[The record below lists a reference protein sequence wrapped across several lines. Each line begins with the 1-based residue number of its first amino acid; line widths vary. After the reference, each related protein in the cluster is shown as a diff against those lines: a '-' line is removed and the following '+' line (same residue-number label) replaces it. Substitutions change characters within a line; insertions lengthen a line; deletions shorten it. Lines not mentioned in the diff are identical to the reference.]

1 MLEFVNPYLFWIL
14 IVPFVL
20 FAFLISTNKE
30 RLARI
35 FDEKVLARLRASDE
49 SMPVLLRN
57 ILMFVAVFLMI
68 VAMARPVLDEGD
80 KVVEVKGLTLLT
92 ALDISGSMR
101 SKDVYP
107 NRLTF
112 AKKKM
117 NKLFDT
123 LPSDEVGVV
132 AFAYSPF
139 VLAPFSSD
147 KETLKMM
154 VNGVDDSFIN
164 RGSTDFL
171 ALGELANS
179 LLEKKDPKILVL
191 FTDGGDEEAIS
202 GLADV
207 LKENKIDLYVVLVGT
222 SKGAPVIDV
231 KGKPLTLKDG
241 SMAITQRNDALG
253 ELAKDNGG
261 AYVVAHNGSDDIEKL
276 VKVIKS
282 KYKNQQQGEVR
293 VKQRV
298 EYFYYPLGLALLF
311 LLISLSSLPGKK
323 RVNNENYTN
332 SNGGKR

>member
-1 MLEFVNPYLFWIL
+1 MEFVNPYLFWIF

-30 RLARI
+30 RLSRI
-35 FDEKVLARLRASDE
+35 FDEKVLTRLSAANE
-49 SMPVLLRN
+49 GMPLMLRN
-57 ILMFVAVFLMI
+57 VILFAAIFLMI
-68 VAMARPVLDEGD
+68 VALARPVKELED
-80 KVVEVKGLTLLT
+80 KVVQVQGLTLLT

-117 NKLFDT
+117 NLFFDAM
-123 LPSDEVGVV
+123 PSDEIGVV

-154 VNGVDDSFIN
+154 VDGVDDSYIN
-164 RGSTDFL
+164 MGSTDFL
-171 ALGELANS
+171 ALGKLGFS
-179 LLEKKDPKILVL
+179 LLEKKDPKIMVL
-191 FTDGGDEEAIS
+191 FTDGGDEEAIA

-207 LKENKIDLYVVLVGT
+207 LKSNKIDLYVVLVGT
-222 SKGAPVIDV
+222 EKGSPVIDAE
-231 KGKPLTLKDG
+231 GKPIMKKDG
-241 SMAITQRNDALG
+241 TIAISQRNDALG
-253 ELAKDNGG
+253 ILAKENGG
-261 AYVVAHNGSDDIEKL
+261 AYVVASTGKEDIEGL
-276 VKVIKS
+276 AAVIKG

-298 EYFYYPLGLALLF
+298 EYFYYPLGLGLFF
-311 LLISLSSLPGKK
+311 LLIGLSSFPRRKK
-323 RVNNENYTN
+323 I
-332 SNGGKR
+332 

>member
-1 MLEFVNPYLFWIL
+1 MEFVNPYLFWIF

-30 RLARI
+30 RLSRI
-35 FDEKVLARLRASDE
+35 FDEKVLTRLSAASE
-49 SMPVLLRN
+49 GMPLMLRN
-57 ILMFVAVFLMI
+57 IVMFTGIFFMI
-68 VAMARPVLDEGD
+68 VALARPVKELDD
-80 KVVEVKGLTLLT
+80 IVVHVEGLTLLT

-117 NKLFDT
+117 NIFFDAM
-123 LPSDEVGVV
+123 PSDEIGVV

-154 VNGVDDSFIN
+154 VDGVDDSYIN
-164 RGSTDFL
+164 MGSTDFL

-179 LLEKKDPKILVL
+179 LLEKKEPKIMVL
-191 FTDGGDEEAIS
+191 FTDGGDEEAIA

-207 LKENKIDLYVVLVGT
+207 LKANKIDLYVVLVGT
-222 SKGAPVIDV
+222 EKGSPVIDSN
-231 KGKPLTLKDG
+231 GKPIMQKDG
-241 SMAITQRNDALG
+241 TIAITQRNDALG
-253 ELAKDNGG
+253 ILAKENGG
-261 AYVVAHNGSDDIEKL
+261 AYVIASTGKEDIKGLVA
-276 VKVIKS
+276 VIKG
-282 KYKNQQQGEVR
+282 KYKKQQQGDVR

-298 EYFYYPLGLALLF
+298 EYFYYPLGFGIF
-311 LLISLSSLPGKK
+311 LLLIGLSSFP
-323 RVNNENYTN
+323 RRRQ
-332 SNGGKR
+332 S